1 MSAEQ
6 QGWILDSGNAAVVS
20 RRRGGGTGHNWRHFA
35 PRLANISWEKAV
47 VWGAKPYIVV
57 SHAVEDGDGI
67 LEKDAENIAGASAV
81 TAAQ

>member
-1 MSAEQ
+1 M
-6 QGWILDSGNAAVVS
+6 
-20 RRRGGGTGHNWRHFA
+20 
-35 PRLANISWEKAV
+35 SWEKAV

-67 LEKDAENIAGASAV
+67 LEEDAENIAGASPV